1 MQYPVH
7 EFKEKWYIAQGYG
20 VKTDYG
26 YHEADDIN
34 LKTGG
39 DSDLG
44 QELLAIAD
52 GDITSVHSHTKIPSF
67 GKHLHLKIETPFGVR
82 WAHYAHCQDILVSEG
97 TKVKEGQL
105 IAHLGKSGTTVAHCH
120 FAIKKEPTGV
130 DAIAKTLEDLA
141 KWEDP
146 IAFIERVMAY
156 KEPSSAIPEPQ
167 EGLSERIASVELGLD
182 KVEDE
187 LGRNTRRLDELQR
200 TLDSVSADRDILE
213 DIQGKLGELKE
224 TVKLNSESLVST
236 KKELRDEFRTT
247 VEILENQIKEIEEPP
262 LPGEGKEFSVIARLG
277 EFFLGRRR

>member
-1 MQYPVH
+1 L
-7 EFKEKWYIAQGYG
+7 
-20 VKTDYG
+20 
-26 YHEADDIN
+26 N

-39 DSDLG
+39 DTDLG

-52 GDITSVHSHTKIPSF
+52 GEITSVCSHTKVPSF
-67 GKHLHLKIETPFGVR
+67 GKHLHLKVETPFGVR
-82 WAHYAHCQDILVSEG
+82 WAHYAHCKDILVSEG

-130 DAIAKTLEDLA
+130 DAVAKTLEDLT

-146 IAFIERVMAY
+146 IAFIESVMAY
-156 KEPSSAIPEPQ
+156 KEPSSGTTEPES
-167 EGLSERIASVELGLD
+167 GLSEQIANVELGLD

-187 LGRNTRRLDELQR
+187 LGKNTRRLDELQR
-200 TLDSVSADRDILE
+200 TLDTVSADRDILE

-236 KKELRDEFRTT
+236 KKELRDEFRTA
-247 VEILENQIKEIEEPP
+247 VETMDDRIKEIEEPP
-262 LPGEGKEFSVIARLG
+262 LQGEGKEFSVIAKIG
-277 EFFLGRRR
+277 EFFLGRRHGSR